1 MTSCSTLGRLSV
13 LWRANPPLS
22 RIPRLQ
28 VSIIQS
34 AKHLATAIPILARRA
49 SPRPENAQL
58 VVPLTDKTVAGFRHL
73 VPCPGEVD
81 KRFRDNDPCLVGH
94 LLQALAFRVH
104 IPHRAHLGAVV
115 QRTRLTLARVPER
128 PHALPIGRRNRHLKG
143 VFHTVSVTCLL
154 HQTHHAL
161 DCARRVVFE
170 AERNREKE
178 QQLRICR
185 PLDGGIQRLVY
196 GEYELTFNA
205 REVAH
210 EAIVDPEPSPIA
222 ERVAIGLLDGRP
234 RRGADVRQKERRL
247 DVAGDFAQIAVVPSR
262 LDTPED
268 GRRGGVR
275 IVPADPEAVPVG
287 GLDAEAGVETLVD
300 QGVLGLVEQLLE
312 EDRGARVSEPAAH
325 RLLLSFRRSTSCAPI
340 THGSSTR
347 ICISPV
353 TSPRTDLIGH
363 PHTGLHGASRPFLVL
378 LLQHLLCYCHS
389 LLFYECTVQ
398 QGRGEEKSHSWPRWV
413 AWRCAGRWR

>member
-128 PHALPIGRRNRHLKG
+128 PHALPVSRRDRHLEG
-143 VFHTVSVTCLL
+143 VLDAVAAPCLL
-154 HQTHHAL
+154 HQTGHPL
-161 DCARRVVFE
+161 DCARRVVFK
-170 AERNREKE
+170 AEREREEE
-178 QQLRICR
+178 QQLRIRR
-185 PLDGGIQRLVY
+185 PFDGCIQRLIY
-196 GEYELTFNA
+196 GECELTLDA

-210 EAIVDPEPSPIA
+210 EAVVDPEPSAIA
-222 ERVAIGLLDGRP
+222 ERVAVGLLNGRS
-234 RRGADVRQKERRL
+234 RRGAYVRQKERRL

-262 LDTPED
+262 LDAPED
-268 GRRGGVR
+268 GRRAGVR
-275 IVPADPEAVPVG
+275 TVPADPEAVPVG

-325 RLLLSFRRSTSCAPI
+325 RLLLSFHGSTSGVLI
-340 THGSSTR
+340 SHGSSTR

-353 TSPRTDLIGH
+353 KRPRLDLIGH
-363 PHTGLHGASRPFLVL
+363 PYTIL
-378 LLQHLLCYCHS
+378 
-389 LLFYECTVQ
+389 
-398 QGRGEEKSHSWPRWV
+398 
-413 AWRCAGRWR
+413 